1 MNLRLPCMKDNGM
14 RLVMVG
20 LDHTT
25 APLAAREAFSLDRE
39 RLLALLPA
47 LTGGE
52 VKGAVVL
59 STCNR
64 TELFLSHT
72 GDVPPDGIRLLCHAL
87 GLAEEEHARHFV
99 ERAERQAADHLMRVA
114 SGMESSVMGDDQII
128 TQVRDALETARLA
141 STADPLLE
149 ALFRSAVTAGKKVK
163 TDVRFA
169 PDGASVADAAAA
181 AAEEFLGTLTEKRAL
196 VLGNGVVGRLAAAGL
211 RGRGCGVD
219 VAYRAHRGVPDN
231 LPEGCMA
238 VPFEERYSLLSHFDV
253 GGSATARPRHTIVA
267 AELLDGRLPTLW
279 GDLAVP
285 RDIDP
290 AVAERPG
297 VRLLNVDDLRRP
309 AAAEVRREEWARA
322 EDIIAAEARRFEAWR
337 RSRRRFTEV
346 RSGEPDFPVFV
357 NLHGATVLMVGGGK
371 VAARRTEKLL
381 SFGAR
386 VLVVSPAMS
395 PEMEK
400 LAGRPG
406 LEWRREVYRTE
417 FLGGVTLVIAATD
430 CREVNQRVGAEA
442 KERGILVSV
451 ADRRQECSFYFP
463 AIIKS
468 DCLTAGLVS
477 NHNDHKMVRL
487 AADRLLREMELIDED
502 CHSRQS

>member
-1 MNLRLPCMKDNGM
+1 M

-39 RLLALLPA
+39 RLLPLLPA

-72 GDVPPDGIRLLCHAL
+72 GDVPPDGIGLLCRAL
-87 GLAEEEHARHFV
+87 ALPEEEHARHFV

-114 SGMESSVMGDDQII
+114 SGMESSVTGDDQII
-128 TQVRDALETARLA
+128 TQVRDALETARRA
-141 STADPLLE
+141 GTADPLLE

-163 TDVRFA
+163 TDVRFS
-169 PDGASVADAAAA
+169 PDGASVATAAAA
-181 AAEEFLGTLTEKRAL
+181 AAEELLGPLGEKRVL
-196 VLGNGVVGRLAAAGL
+196 ILGNGVVGRLAAAEL
-211 RGRGCGVD
+211 RRRGCGVD
-219 VAYRAHRGVPDN
+219 VAYRAHRGIPDN
-231 LPEGCMA
+231 LPEGCAA
-238 VPFEERYSLLSHFDV
+238 VPYEERYRLLPRYDV
-253 GGSATARPRHTIVA
+253 VVSATASPRHTIEA
-267 AELLDGRLPTLW
+267 AELADGRLPALLL
-279 GDLAVP
+279 DLAVP

-290 AVAERPG
+290 PVAERPG
-297 VRLLNVDDLRRP
+297 VRLLNVDDLRHP
-309 AAAEVRREEWARA
+309 AVKNTRREEWARA

-337 RSRRRFTEV
+337 CSRRRFTEV

-371 VAARRTEKLL
+371 VAARRAEKLL
-381 SFGAR
+381 AFGAR
-386 VLVVSPAMS
+386 VLVVSPALS

-400 LAGRPG
+400 LVNRPG
-406 LEWRREVYRTE
+406 LEWRREAYRTE

-430 CREVNQRVGAEA
+430 RREVNQRVGVEA

-463 AIIKS
+463 AIVKS

-502 CHSRQS
+502 CHSRQP